1 MLIIQGCFK
10 MKAVVTAAGLGTRSG
25 LDGKFRK
32 EMLPLYD
39 MREGKLVLRPVID
52 IVLTRIREAGA
63 DEVAVVLQPRDSM
76 TTDYVKKEFP
86 EVQIIRQEKPK
97 GFGNA
102 IYCARDFLDGDSLIH
117 AGDAFM
123 LDHNRYLS
131 MKNETSSKLYLFHV
145 ENPSRYGNARVDK
158 ISGQILEVKEK
169 PQNPMSNMALCA
181 VYRFKFPLSPFVQED
196 DVEFTMSMQRALEA
210 GEIIYHDELQPD
222 LWVSVGNAETY
233 VEKVERTFRYH
244 SKIKS

>member
-1 MLIIQGCFK
+1 

-39 MREGKLVLRPVID
+39 MRDGKLVLRPVID
-52 IVLTRIREAGA
+52 IVLTRIQDAGA
-63 DEVAVVLQPRDSM
+63 DEVAVVLQPKDSM
-76 TTDYVKKEFP
+76 TGEYVRKEFP
-86 EVQIIRQEKPK
+86 DVQIIHQEKPA

-102 IYCARDFLDGDSLIH
+102 VYSARDFLRGDALVH

-123 LDHNRYLS
+123 LDRDRYLA
-131 MKNETSSKLYLFHV
+131 MKRETSSRLYLFHV
-145 ENPSRYGNARVDK
+145 ENPSKYGNARVDK
-158 ISGQILEVKEK
+158 SSGRILEVKEK

-181 VYRFKFPLSPFVQED
+181 VYRFMFPLFPFVKED
-196 DVEFTMSMQRALEA
+196 DVEFTVSMERALES
-210 GEIIYHDELQPD
+210 GEIIYNEELQPD

-244 SKIKS
+244 SKIKY